1 MEERAQ
7 NQKKIGELIAAR
19 RRARGWTQ
27 KDLAAQLLVSDKAV
41 SKWETGG
48 SYPDVALLHPLASAL
63 GLTVDELLAGEEA
76 SPAAGGADAAAGD
89 SRPGEPAPAAA
100 DPDGGR
106 WLLQNAG
113 QRFQL
118 LALAALLLVDVGIGL
133 VCANTLNWG
142 MPAAMG
148 LLLAGF
154 TLVLGATLRYR
165 QRAALLAADAGP
177 MPGYA
182 AVWLLQQAALLAFCL
197 WCNRAG
203 WWVKMLETGDLLM
216 EDGTGLYLSIDREG
230 QDMELLLNQMSQRI
244 VGLSYDWNSMLLLT
258 VLLAAGLALFLWGMA
273 RGVTLRRALP
283 GPLLAAASAAWLL
296 TLSWRLPGKIDLT
309 PVVPRKLPA
318 GPLPEYTRL
327 VLAGGAVYTVVL
339 LAAFLRRNGRHP
351 TAGALLLYWLPAGEE
366 LARISDCVAPMYN
379 TYETYAWWEGC
390 YFAHPLLLT
399 VLAALLFWHFCLAAA
414 QQK

>member
-1 MEERAQ
+1 M
-7 NQKKIGELIAAR
+7 
-19 RRARGWTQ
+19 
-27 KDLAAQLLVSDKAV
+27 
-41 SKWETGG
+41 
-48 SYPDVALLHPLASAL
+48 ALLHPLASAL
-63 GLTVDELLAGEEA
+63 GLTVDELLAGEETPTA
-76 SPAAGGADAAAGD
+76 RPAAEEADAAAGEG
-89 SRPGEPAPAAA
+89 RPGEPAPAAA

-118 LALAALLLVDVGIGL
+118 IVLAALLLVDVGIGL

-154 TLVLGATLRYR
+154 TLVLGAALRYR

-244 VGLSYDWNSMLLLT
+244 VGLSYNWDSMLLLT

-273 RGVTLRRALP
+273 RGVAFRRALP

-296 TLSWRLPGKIDLT
+296 ALSWRLPEKIDLT

-339 LAAFLRRNGRHP
+339 LAAFLRRSGRHP
-351 TAGALLLYWLPAGEE
+351 TAGAALRLAGALLLYWLPAGEE

-379 TYETYAWWEGC
+379 TPKTYAWWEGC